1 MELRLKPKHL
11 RVTGLWVL
19 RLQRS
24 INGPCWR
31 SASRTRSPMSSSCG
45 SNAPGGD
52 RNWNRSCPCCA
63 ATSALARVPRSAREM
78 WSTVTSTPL
87 AVPQSLAYLSNQTSY
102 DGTKWLHWRILSD
115 FCGRLIH
122 TVGPSA
128 TAAAAP
134 VVVFT
139 NSRRSIPFCL
149 VMGLSSIG
157 PKRRCQVSGSW
168 HLTPDTWHRSQ
179 RVQRTQSDLVGA
191 GGPRVVPG
199 RRAEPLQPERVAPR
213 AVAHQG
219 VADVTQLAGEGTA
232 RLLRESR
239 RVRLVHP
246 VKRPQAPVG
255 IEVVPS
261 LGPRAPAADV
271 PLLLDVGEVL
281 PQRLPV
287 VEVAVQREL
296 TRRHVEARLEP
307 PRRHVRA
314 GDARAGGVLPVEVAD
329 DVAAPAEVRGLFRE
343 VEERLKL
350 RQPGSLAVAD
360 AVGDIRSGD
369 GRPRAL
375 HRRELELD
383 GHRLSH
389 REVVIE
395 KDPRVPPPDFAPGAV
410 PHREREM
417 RQRYRRLAEQ
427 GRPVLADPNG
437 GAAVRQVDVGETDPH
452 LRLLV
457 PERRRT
463 IEPAEE
469 VALEHRSR
477 CPLAEHRPRVEGEID
492 ARVANVAV
500 GEELVGRRLDG
511 SRKLGVLPL
520 SEPAEQPAIG
530 EHGGADETTDSE
542 RLPLPELH
550 HLLSRCGRR
559 NPEDHGRS
567 DSEPRERCQ
576 SRSHEIPLL

>member
-1 MELRLKPKHL
+1 
-11 RVTGLWVL
+11 
-19 RLQRS
+19 
-24 INGPCWR
+24 
-31 SASRTRSPMSSSCG
+31 MSSTWG
-45 SNAPGGD
+45 SNAPGGE

-63 ATSALARVPRSAREM
+63 ATSALPRVPRSAREM

-87 AVPQSLAYLSNQTSY
+87 AVPQSLAYLSNQASY
-102 DGTKWLHWRILSD
+102 DGTRWLHCGILSD

-122 TVGPSA
+122 TVSPSA

-149 VMGLSSIG
+149 VMDLSSIG

-179 RVQRTQSDLVGA
+179 RVQRAQSDLVGA

-239 RVRLVHP
+239 RVRLVHA

-255 IEVVPS
+255 IEVVAG
-261 LGPRAPAADV
+261 LAPRAPASDV

-296 TRRHVEARLEP
+296 ARRHVEARLEP
-307 PRRHVRA
+307 PRRQVGP
-314 GDARAGGVLPVEVAD
+314 GDARAARVLPVEVAD
-329 DVAAPAEVRGLFRE
+329 DVAAPAELRGPFRE
-343 VEERLKL
+343 VEQRLEL
-350 RQPGSLAVAD
+350 RQAGSLAVAD
-360 AVGDIRSGD
+360 AVGGIRPGG

-383 GHRLSH
+383 VDRLSH
-389 REVVIE
+389 REVVIQ
-395 KDPRVPPPDFAPGAV
+395 KDPRVPPPDLAPGAV
-410 PHREREM
+410 PHREREVC
-417 RQRYRRLAEQ
+417 QRHRCLAEH
-427 GRPVLADPNG
+427 GCPVLADPNG
-437 GAAVRQVDVGETDPH
+437 GAAVRQVDEGEADAH
-452 LRLLV
+452 LGLLI
-457 PERRRT
+457 PERRR
-463 IEPAEE
+463 
-469 VALEHRSR
+469 
-477 CPLAEHRPRVEGEID
+477 
-492 ARVANVAV
+492 
-500 GEELVGRRLDG
+500 
-511 SRKLGVLPL
+511 
-520 SEPAEQPAIG
+520 AI
-530 EHGGADETTDSE
+530 
-542 RLPLPELH
+542 
-550 HLLSRCGRR
+550 
-559 NPEDHGRS
+559 
-567 DSEPRERCQ
+567 
-576 SRSHEIPLL
+576 